1 MRLRFTNL
9 LFLVL
14 LVLLPGCSHRLP
26 NIKAE
31 AIQQTTSAPGFTST
45 VDASGISI
53 TDTTIRAAEV
63 QWRLSVLGVTSV
75 TYAKGYQQKREKEKE
90 EAK

>member
-1 MRLRFTNL
+1 MKTLTALILAVAL
-9 LFLVL
+9 LALT
-14 LVLLPGCSHRLP
+14 GCAHRLP

-31 AIQQTTSAPGFTST
+31 AIQQTISVPGFVST

-63 QWRLSVLGVTSV
+63 QWRVSVLGWSSV
-75 TYAKGYQQKREKEKE
+75 TYAKGYQQKREKETP
-90 EAK
+90 